1 LIVGSNKKSWLLLGE
16 LEDIRKGVKEVRN
29 PAQPAQQ
36 DRNFSREECKK
47 IEKIKKNPLMR
58 QK

>member
-1 LIVGSNKKSWLLLGE
+1 LGE

-36 DRNFSREECKK
+36 DRIFSRKECKK
-47 IEKIKKNPLMR
+47 IEKIKKNPFIR